1 MIGAVRSRVPPD
13 EVLEMFDDAVG
24 AFVTEAGRV
33 DDWDRP
39 ACGTWTGTELA
50 RHVLS
55 VIGWYHDWLDRAEAG
70 DSSPAF
76 AIDDLAARNARDLA
90 DLARAWGSERAGGDR
105 AVPLRAERYA
115 ERLEDTWDLPFGYPR
130 GTVTAGS
137 TPAWPASSGRRTRGT
152 SPTRPDGTTGPTAR
166 PGCTSRPPTAWL
178 RPPGPRAARSPRST
192 RGASCS
198 CGRVGDDDPR
208 SWCSTSTASC
218 ATGTPS

>member
-76 AIDDLAARNARDLA
+76 PVTELDEQTARSLLAIGEVSGPDATQRFAA
-90 DLARAWGSERAGGDR
+90 E
-105 AVPLRAERYA
+105 AERYA

-130 GTVTAGS
+130 GTVTAGLHAGLACFEWHAH
-137 TPAWPASSGRRTRGT
+137 AWDLAHAAGRDHRPQWPHRLYIAAADCLAAATGAEGGLEPPEHPWGAMLVRSGRR
-152 SPTRPDGTTGPTAR
+152 
-166 PGCTSRPPTAWL
+166 
-178 RPPGPRAARSPRST
+178 
-192 RGASCS
+192 
-198 CGRVGDDDPR
+198 
-208 SWCSTSTASC
+208 
-218 ATGTPS
+218 

>member
-39 ACGTWTGTELA
+39 ACGNWTGTELA

-76 AIDDLAARNARDLA
+76 RD
-90 DLARAWGSERAGGDR
+90 RR
-105 AVPLRAERYA
+105 
-115 ERLEDTWDLPFGYPR
+115 PR
-130 GTVTAGS
+130 S
-137 TPAWPASSGRRTRGT
+137 KE
-152 SPTRPDGTTGPTAR
+152 R
-166 PGCTSRPPTAWL
+166 PGSG
-178 RPPGPRAARSPRST
+178 GPRASM
-192 RGASCS
+192 G
-198 CGRVGDDDPR
+198 V
-208 SWCSTSTASC
+208 
-218 ATGTPS
+218 